1 MAAVCMS
8 LMTTGSDWWF
18 GTFFYDFPHIG
29 NVIIPTDEVIFFR
42 GVETT
47 NQGCN
52 WNIWDIS
59 DFLLILPGG
68 PWAKKSHSLYEV
80 LLEVGGFAR
89 TRRISHGDLND
100 SE

>member
-68 PWAKKSHSLYEV
+68 PWPKKVTHFTKCCLRLVVSPGLDESPMV
-80 LLEVGGFAR
+80 
-89 TRRISHGDLND
+89 I
-100 SE
+100 